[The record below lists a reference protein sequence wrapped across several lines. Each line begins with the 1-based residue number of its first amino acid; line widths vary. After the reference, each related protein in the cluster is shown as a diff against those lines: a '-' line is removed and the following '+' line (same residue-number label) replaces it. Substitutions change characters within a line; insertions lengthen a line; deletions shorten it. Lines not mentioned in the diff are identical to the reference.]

1 METTKTTTTTH
12 KKQKTNDDIFELK
25 TQRFLKT
32 GVNQSNSPKLN
43 LNVDNHQVKNVLSKM
58 SDSVLKDDGTPINM
72 KQSVV
77 PSPPN
82 LSWKVGYVNK
92 LVKRHNNN
100 NNNNNNS
107 NNNNNQKNN
116 SIKVSTKPSNHVSN
130 HHRARK
136 YTQGDVS
143 AIVSPSG
150 RVTLNVSKDNSDSED
165 VDIDT
170 LLDEQ
175 EDD

>member
-1 METTKTTTTTH
+1 M
-12 KKQKTNDDIFELK
+12 N
-25 TQRFLKT
+25 
-32 GVNQSNSPKLN
+32 N
-43 LNVDNHQVKNVLSKM
+43 
-58 SDSVLKDDGTPINM
+58 SVLEDDDGTPINM

-92 LVKRHNNN
+92 LVKRHN
-100 NNNNNNS
+100 S
-107 NNNNNQKNN
+107 SNNQKNN
-116 SIKVSTKPSNHVSN
+116 SSKVSTKPSSHVSN
-130 HHRARK
+130 HHRAKK

-150 RVTLNVSKDNSDSED
+150 RVTLNVSKDSDSEEEEY
-165 VDIDT
+165 DIDA